1 MLKLWY
7 ILAVWFLTAPVLVWA
22 DVNVPSNTV
31 PLPNPTISDPINAG
45 SIQEIANRIINFLLL
60 LAAPIAVVM
69 TIYAGYLFMTARD
82 NQDQVKKA
90 RTTLLY
96 VIIGVIILVLSKAVV
111 SFAVSFL
118 TD

>member
-1 MLKLWY
+1 MLKLWH
-7 ILAVWFLTAPVLVWA
+7 ILAVWFLTTPVLVWA
-22 DVNVPSNTV
+22 NNHEDESQVP
-31 PLPNPTISDPINAG
+31 PNEVIADPINAG
-45 SIQEIANRIINFLLL
+45 SVQEIADRIINFLLL